1 MEMSEC
7 FNLPDFI
14 ADLLDIAIVK
24 NIVGLMKQE
33 YTIGSRINT
42 DHFPKRAP
50 KG

>member
-1 MEMSEC
+1 MEMSEY

-14 ADLLDIAIVK
+14 TDLLDIAIVK
-24 NIVGLMKQE
+24 NIVGWMKQE

-42 DHFPKRAP
+42 DHFPKRAT